1 MILFDGTYRW
11 PANGETSKKRKDWA
25 FSCWLKIIDLAADNP
40 GVSYLKPVA
49 VIATE
54 TSRGPYRTTCAESMG
69 KRIFRDFNLDVDKTL
84 WIESR
89 LDDPVQMVVGIFKPK
104 SYAGFGYE
112 TYYSIGWRPILPN
125 EFELIKPFITSY
137 MNGE

>member
-11 PANGETSKKRKDWA
+11 PASGEASKTRKDWA
-25 FSCWLKIIDLAADNP
+25 FSCSLRIIDLSADNP
-40 GVSYLKPVA
+40 DINYLKPLV

-69 KRIFRDFNLDVDKTL
+69 KRIFRDFKMDVDKTL

-89 LDDPVQMVVGIFKPK
+89 LDDPDQMIVGIFKPK
-104 SYAGFGYE
+104 SHAGYE
-112 TYYSIGWRPILPN
+112 TYYSIAWRPILPN
-125 EFELIKPFITSY
+125 EFELIKPFIT
-137 MNGE
+137 

>member
-11 PANGETSKKRKDWA
+11 PANGEASKTRKDWA
-25 FSCWLKIIDLAADNP
+25 FSCRLRIIDLSADNP
-40 GVSYLKPVA
+40 GVRYLKPMA

-69 KRIFRDFNLDVDKTL
+69 KRIFRDFKLEVDKTL
-84 WIESR
+84 WIESN
-89 LDDPVQMVVGIFKPK
+89 LDNPDQMMVGIFKPK
-104 SYAGFGYE
+104 SYSGYE

-125 EFELIKPFITSY
+125 EFEMIKPFITFGR
-137 MNGE
+137 NEE